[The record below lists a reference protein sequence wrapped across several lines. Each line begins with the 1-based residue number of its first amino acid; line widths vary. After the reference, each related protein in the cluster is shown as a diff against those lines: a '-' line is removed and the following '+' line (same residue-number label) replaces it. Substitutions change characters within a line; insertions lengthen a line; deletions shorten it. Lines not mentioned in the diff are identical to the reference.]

1 MPRRKALALFA
12 MGGHRLKPGAWFVG
26 VWVCLFAAGCGST
39 QTITKTTTVVQT
51 KTVTRTVVHHT
62 GAPRTKTVTVTVAGL
77 PSPSPPGYPSVFASR
92 FNTAC
97 ANSGIYDPA
106 FCRCARSYIE
116 AHVPFSTV
124 RAEGEAAFGNSPPKW
139 FVAAQNHCA
148 GK

>member
-1 MPRRKALALFA
+1 

-26 VWVCLFAAGCGST
+26 VSVCLFAAGCGST

-62 GAPRTKTVTVTVAGL
+62 GAPRTKTVTVASL
-77 PSPSPPGYPSVFASR
+77 APPGGGSGYPSVFTSR

-97 ANSGIYDPA
+97 ANSGIYTPG

-124 RAEGEAAFGNSPPKW
+124 RAEGQAAFGDSPPKW
-139 FVAAQNHCA
+139 FVTAQNHCA
-148 GK
+148 GQ